1 VSGKRA
7 RSLATVSRFL
17 PYISLLSRRHAFSGP
32 RTGAPD
38 LLHDS
43 VYPHDT
49 RDRDRAA
56 GNHYF
61 PLRAATGLRATPPH
75 RARHVAAVVVR
86 VGHGSDRVPYALSN
100 LSFLKMSASRPI
112 LFLAVLF
119 VAATFLAWYFSW
131 FGRGLSDADISKY
144 LADEK
149 NPRHVQ
155 HALLQIQERMERD
168 DPSVKNWYP
177 QLVTLSG
184 NPETEFRLTVAWLMG
199 FDNKAPEFH
208 EALLKL
214 LHDPEPIVRR
224 NAALALVRFDDSSGR
239 EELVAVLRPYVVKA
253 PVDGTV
259 ASSMHEGATL
269 ARRTLLVRI
278 EQPDGKVVELRSPLP
293 GRVEKIVSNG
303 TQVKRDEDLLTI
315 NSDEESVWEAL
326 RGLALVGTAEDL
338 PLVQSYANSNE
349 VSKRVK
355 EQAGVTAQAISHK

>member
-1 VSGKRA
+1 
-7 RSLATVSRFL
+7 
-17 PYISLLSRRHAFSGP
+17 
-32 RTGAPD
+32 
-38 LLHDS
+38 
-43 VYPHDT
+43 
-49 RDRDRAA
+49 
-56 GNHYF
+56 
-61 PLRAATGLRATPPH
+61 
-75 RARHVAAVVVR
+75 
-86 VGHGSDRVPYALSN
+86 
-100 LSFLKMSASRPI
+100 MSASRPI
-112 LFLAVLF
+112 LILAVLF

-155 HALLQIQERMERD
+155 HALLQIQERMERG
-168 DPSVKNWYP
+168 DPSAKNWYP
-177 QLVTLSG
+177 QVVRLSG

-214 LHDPEPIVRR
+214 LKDPEPIVRR

-239 EELVAVLRPYVVKA
+239 EELLAMLRPYVVKA

-259 ASSMHEGATL
+259 ANSMNEGATL
-269 ARRTLLVRI
+269 ARRTLLARI

-293 GRVEKIVSNG
+293 GRLEKIVPNG
-303 TQVKRDEDLLTI
+303 SQVKRDDDLLTI

-326 RGLALVGTAEDL
+326 RGLALVGITDDL
-338 PLVQSYANSNE
+338 PLIQSYANSND